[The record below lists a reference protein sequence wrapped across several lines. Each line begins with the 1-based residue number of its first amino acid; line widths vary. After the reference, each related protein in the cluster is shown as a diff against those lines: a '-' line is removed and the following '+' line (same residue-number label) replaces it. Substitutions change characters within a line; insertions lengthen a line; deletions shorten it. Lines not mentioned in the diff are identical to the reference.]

1 MRRCTP
7 LRCDGEAAFLAHN
20 LRMPLNLNEA
30 RRPRVYVAGPDVFRP
45 DAAEHLR
52 KLAAACEALGME
64 ALVPPDGAD
73 PEGRVISGEARAR
86 RIYEANTQMLRSA
99 DGVIANLQ
107 CFRGQEP
114 DSGTVFEVG
123 FAIALQ
129 LPVVAYGVPEASYAE
144 RVQSALDCRRGEDG
158 VLRENADAT
167 VVEDFGLRL
176 NLMLGCSVMFE
187 SSAEDALKRLA
198 ARFASAK

>member
-1 MRRCTP
+1 
-7 LRCDGEAAFLAHN
+7 
-20 LRMPLNLNEA
+20 
-30 RRPRVYVAGPDVFRP
+30 
-45 DAAEHLR
+45 
-52 KLAAACEALGME
+52 ME